1 MRQPYNET
9 MNRIQST
16 DAFKTRIKSELSVL
30 CKAKTKQRSKRIPFI
45 AAACVAAAAAAVAFI
60 IPTLSAP
67 PSGADGTLALV
78 SEPPLVSQAPPS
90 TTSAAFGNVTASAFS
105 PENKQMAFTLPSI
118 ALTDETETYPSLGG
132 YDLPVIFYDAD
143 GQRIESVSG
152 IDLVVS
158 GDEIDT
164 VTYSSK
170 NFEIFYEDS
179 RNWKTSDGDLIWS
192 SYDLFLS
199 KAQLPEPTQESVIKT
214 LAAMQFS
221 ENAFEREMI
230 RKFVDRLYSQEVA
243 DIGEQHGDIDALLDE
258 KMQQPIDFSRYEIDC
273 RFAESKKPGV
283 EGCYIITIVNPANP
297 PTAPVT
303 SRSVTVQQGECV
315 TWMFDAATIK
325 ALIGKSKD
333 EARLP
338 DYSDEI
344 SVTVTN
350 KTGQSRTQVWPISF
364 TDEGKLLLLDET
376 TAGSE

>member
-16 DAFKTRIKSELSVL
+16 DAFKAQIKRELSVL
-30 CKAKTKQRSKRIPFI
+30 CKAKAKQRSKRMPFI

-60 IPTLSAP
+60 IPVLSAP
-67 PSGADGTLALV
+67 PSADDTLALV
-78 SEPPLVSQAPPS
+78 SEPPLVSEETPAQVPEV
-90 TTSAAFGNVTASAFS
+90 FGDVTACAFS
-105 PENKQMAFTLPSI
+105 PENKQMAFTLPNI

-333 EARLP
+333 EAHLS

-344 SVTVTN
+344 SVTATN
-350 KTGQSRTQVWPISF
+350 KNGQSRTQVWPISF
-364 TDEGKLLLLDET
+364 TEEGKLLLLDEMP
-376 TAGSE
+376 AGSE